1 MRLLICRLM
10 ALLLALLPM
19 MGSVA
24 GRVHAAGI
32 RSHGQASPTVTAP
45 GHSHATTSA
54 KADARASMGLDC
66 HSRTT
71 ALDHEHS
78 HGVHHA
84 HSASHVEPAAIVNA
98 VAIAGARAAHAHD
111 SSAKCDH
118 CGFNCGCTG
127 LCAPAS
133 HFMMQSSGTDLALR
147 TTSAAPKPGKV
158 AALSSWLT
166 RPRPPP
172 PRA

>member
-32 RSHGQASPTVTAP
+32 ASHGQASPAASIT
-45 GHSHATTSA
+45 GRLHATVPA
-54 KADARASMGLDC
+54 KAHAHPSMGLDC
-66 HSRTT
+66 HSRT
-71 ALDHEHS
+71 AAGNHEHS
-78 HGVHHA
+78 HAAHHA
-84 HSASHVEPAAIVNA
+84 HLALPVEPAAIVHA
-98 VAIAGARAAHAHD
+98 VAVAGARVAHAHD
-111 SSAKCDH
+111 GSAKCDH
-118 CGFNCGCTG
+118 CGFNCDCTG

-133 HFMMQSSGTDLALR
+133 HFMMQSLGTDLALR
-147 TTSAAPKPGKV
+147 TAAAAPKPAKV